1 MKRPVI
7 EVTVTDTSGAVITC
21 DTRSAFNA
29 GIRATEAAV
38 RDRARSEGNAYIG
51 ALPKRVDG
59 VYFRTWTPTGGK
71 GPTLV
76 ATVAERIEP

>member
-7 EVTVTDTSGAVITC
+7 EVTVTDTSGAVIAC

-29 GIRATEAAV
+29 GVRATEAAV
-38 RDRARSEGNAYIG
+38 RERARSVGTPYVG
-51 ALPKRVDG
+51 ALPTRVDG
-59 VYFRTWTPTGGK
+59 VYFRTWTPTRGD